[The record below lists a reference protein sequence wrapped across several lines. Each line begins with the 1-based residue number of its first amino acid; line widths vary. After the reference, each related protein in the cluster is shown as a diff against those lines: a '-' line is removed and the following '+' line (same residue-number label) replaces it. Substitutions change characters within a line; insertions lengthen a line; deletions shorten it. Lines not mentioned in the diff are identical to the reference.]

1 MYAVYKWGIYI
12 VEGPKRGPVRGPV
25 REASESKKGCGIFSF
40 VQFSALQLMN

>member
-12 VEGPKRGPVRGPV
+12 VEGPKPVRG
-25 REASESKKGCGIFSF
+25 ASESKKGCGIFSF